1 MPAYKSGTPSSGNL
15 TMIMSAP
22 DTNVAATP
30 AAEVTY
36 NQYCD
41 GAMSLS
47 AISATV
53 ILATVSFYW

>member
-1 MPAYKSGTPSSGNL
+1 MPAYKSGTPSGGNL
-15 TMIMSAP
+15 TVTYSAA
-22 DTNVAATP
+22 DTNVANTPDATV
-30 AAEVTY
+30 EY

-53 ILATVSFYW
+53 ILATVSFY